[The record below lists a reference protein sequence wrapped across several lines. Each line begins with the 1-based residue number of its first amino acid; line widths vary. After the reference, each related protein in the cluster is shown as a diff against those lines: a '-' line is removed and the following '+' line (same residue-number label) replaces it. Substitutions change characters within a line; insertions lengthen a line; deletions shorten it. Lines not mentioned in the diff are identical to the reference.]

1 EAMREHLE
9 FVRNEWPSLGVEIE
23 LQLIDAQTLALRNAI
38 NDVLP
43 EVPPELSGRVKPEIM
58 QSYLEI
64 NTEIC
69 QTAADVGKDLAEKLR
84 VVEGIVERHGL
95 RLFWAGTHPFS
106 KWSEQRVTPDDRYY
120 GLVDLLQDTARRL
133 VTFGLHVHVGV
144 DSGDKAIMICD
155 RILRHLPTLLALS
168 AKAEEA
174 EGHRPAWPWW
184 LLSGIF
190 AVLALDEVAMLH
202 ELSGRVLER
211 LVPQIDALGPA
222 FHYAWTLVAIPGVLL
237 LAVVLAPWF
246 FALGSR
252 TRLLFGTS
260 AVMFLG
266 GAVGL
271 EMVNSALDAQI
282 VGRNLAYSLTTVV
295 EESLEFTG
303 VLLFQFALLRHL
315 STNPFDLAVD
325 LR

>member
-1 EAMREHLE
+1 MARTINVSLMRLR
-9 FVRNEWPSLGVEIE
+9 VSRWSCLAVM
-23 LQLIDAQTLALRNAI
+23 LI
-38 NDVLP
+38 LP
-43 EVPPELSGRVKPEIM
+43 IGLV
-58 QSYLEI
+58 
-64 NTEIC
+64 
-69 QTAADVGKDLAEKLR
+69 ADVA
-84 VVEGIVERHGL
+84 
-95 RLFWAGTHPFS
+95 
-106 KWSEQRVTPDDRYY
+106 
-120 GLVDLLQDTARRL
+120 L
-133 VTFGLHVHVGV
+133 VTGPGETTEQVLLRFSL
-144 DSGDKAIMICD
+144 ATD
-155 RILRHLPTLLALS
+155 RSVPTFVASILLLSCAALLALS

-246 FALGSR
+246 FARGSR